1 PLMQAQARSDF
12 ETALHANT
20 SIPNYKKMLLN
31 PADGSLDQKQHHHK
45 GQQRGKGRRQSYS
58 EEGQNKKA
66 KYQDQGKG
74 QNDNGQKSGDRGGHR
89 GGGRG
94 AYRGGGKGRGG
105 YKGQQNFTKG
115 GQKEGQ
121 KATFKDKGGVEL
133 MSFLNKQELT
143 ELWSIAKIL
152 TDEDFDEATDEGKV
166 DIFLERLNNRPLQKA
181 YTYEKA
187 KTIILDVIED
197 ELEKPPTAAIKRKV
211 KLWTTRTAR
220 ASGKE
225 TLQFPKQAEYVTD
238 GEMSLIW
245 GELIKSNKDKAI
257 EAAIAFAL
265 CYVTG
270 ARMGE
275 ALALRYE
282 DAELKKDESREFY
295 SFHIRSSKTDP
306 FCKRLECL
314 TLPLTTPH
322 AIPIALRIRSMFDK
336 NKRGFLFPLLKQNTS
351 TATGFIQRY
360 AKKAGI
366 KKEISAHSGR
376 VSFYVEGRRGGQ
388 SQDELAHTL
397 RWMPGSTMP
406 SYYERIHRETCA
418 SGAPTVVAE
427 TRLRK
432 RSKQASASADSEEET
447 PNSSNNASPER
458 QDEGQEKKAIFQTPD
473 SKRARQHAKSASEPH
488 LGEGKKKAKPILT
501 ISSEDEENH
510 DPEARSKLRKRK
522 EKISYSEESELDE
535 STDCAQAKKPTK
547 EGKAVAQALTE
558 IKKEP

>member
-1 PLMQAQARSDF
+1 
-12 ETALHANT
+12 
-20 SIPNYKKMLLN
+20 
-31 PADGSLDQKQHHHK
+31 
-45 GQQRGKGRRQSYS
+45 
-58 EEGQNKKA
+58 
-66 KYQDQGKG
+66 
-74 QNDNGQKSGDRGGHR
+74 
-89 GGGRG
+89 
-94 AYRGGGKGRGG
+94 
-105 YKGQQNFTKG
+105 
-115 GQKEGQ
+115 
-121 KATFKDKGGVEL
+121 
-133 MSFLNKQELT
+133 MSFLNRQELT

-152 TDEDFDEATDEGKV
+152 TDENFDDATDEGKV
-166 DIFLERLNNRPLQKA
+166 DIFLERLSNRPLQKA

-238 GEMSLIW
+238 DEMSLIW
-245 GELIKSNKDKAI
+245 KELLRSGKDKAV

-282 DAELKKDESREFY
+282 DAELKKDEGREFY

-314 TLPLTTPH
+314 TLPLSTPH
-322 AIPIALRIRSMFDK
+322 AIPIAVKIRSMFDK

-447 PNSSNNASPER
+447 QSSSTNASPEKYS
-458 QDEGQEKKAIFQTPD
+458 EGQAREANFQTPE
-473 SKRARQHAKSASEPH
+473 SKTARQYAKSS
-488 LGEGKKKAKPILT
+488 GEHQHEGEKKKMKPIQT
-501 ISSEDEENH
+501 ISSGDEENH
-510 DPEARSKLRKRK
+510 DPEARNKLRKRN

-535 STDCAQAKKPTK
+535 STDFSKAKRAKK
-547 EGKAVAQALTE
+547 EGKAANQALVE

>member
-1 PLMQAQARSDF
+1 
-12 ETALHANT
+12 
-20 SIPNYKKMLLN
+20 
-31 PADGSLDQKQHHHK
+31 
-45 GQQRGKGRRQSYS
+45 
-58 EEGQNKKA
+58 
-66 KYQDQGKG
+66 
-74 QNDNGQKSGDRGGHR
+74 
-89 GGGRG
+89 
-94 AYRGGGKGRGG
+94 
-105 YKGQQNFTKG
+105 
-115 GQKEGQ
+115 
-121 KATFKDKGGVEL
+121 

-143 ELWSIAKIL
+143 ELWSVAKIL
-152 TDEDFDEATDEGKV
+152 TDGFDEATDEGKV
-166 DIFLERLNNRPLQKA
+166 DIFLERLSNRPLQKA

-187 KTIILDVIED
+187 KTIILDVVEN

-238 GEMSLIW
+238 DEMSLIW
-245 GELIKSNKDKAI
+245 KELLRSSKDKAR
-257 EAAIAFAL
+257 EAATAFAL

-282 DAELKKDESREFY
+282 DAELKKDEGREFY

-314 TLPLTTPH
+314 TLPLSTPH
-322 AIPIALRIRSMFDK
+322 AIPIADKLRGMFDK

-366 KKEISAHSGR
+366 RKEISAHSGR

-447 PNSSNNASPER
+447 PNSSANASPEK
-458 QDEGQEKKAIFQTPD
+458 QDESGAKEEPFRTPEPKKAPQ
-473 SKRARQHAKSASEPH
+473 SAKSPSKPLA
-488 LGEGKKKAKPILT
+488 GKKKKEIEPAQT
-501 ISSEDEENH
+501 ISSEEEDGQ
-510 DPEARSKLRKRK
+510 DPEARSKLRKR
-522 EKISYSEESELDE
+522 EKISYSEDSELDE
-535 STDCAQAKKPTK
+535 STECIQAKKPKK
-547 EGKAVAQALTE
+547 EGEVAAKPPVI